1 MPHVIVKLQS
11 GRSEEQK
18 ARIAE
23 EVTKAIM
30 AGAHC
35 PELAVSVAIEDVEA
49 VDWVEAVY
57 KPDILG
63 KAGTIYKQPGYDPL

>member
-18 ARIAE
+18 GKIAE
-23 EVTKAIM
+23 EVTQAIM
-30 AGAHC
+30 TSASC
-35 PELAVSVAIEDVEA
+35 PASAVSVAIEDVEA
-49 VDWVEAVY
+49 NDWVEKVY

-63 KAGTIYKQPGYDPL
+63 KAGAIYKQPGYNPL